1 MSGPSSRL
9 PLKYGDGCPMTRRT
23 DAAAKLASRYSTGKA
38 DPMDDD
44 LRQALTSLIRI
55 RDEGNLV
62 DRASDEGG
70 YMSQELE
77 DILDAIEA
85 ALDKA

>member
-1 MSGPSSRL
+1 MLPHRL
-9 PLKYGDGCPMTRRT
+9 VSLR
-23 DAAAKLASRYSTGKA
+23 STEKA
-38 DPMDDD
+38 DPMDDN
-44 LRQALTSLIRI
+44 LRQALSSLVRI

>member
-1 MSGPSSRL
+1 
-9 PLKYGDGCPMTRRT
+9 
-23 DAAAKLASRYSTGKA
+23 
-38 DPMDDD
+38 MDDN
-44 LRQALTSLIRI
+44 LRQVLSSLVRI

-62 DRASDEGG
+62 DRASDKGG

>member
-1 MSGPSSRL
+1 LS
-9 PLKYGDGCPMTRRT
+9 LKYGDGCPMMTRT
-23 DAAAKLASRYSTGKA
+23 DVAARLASRCSTGKA